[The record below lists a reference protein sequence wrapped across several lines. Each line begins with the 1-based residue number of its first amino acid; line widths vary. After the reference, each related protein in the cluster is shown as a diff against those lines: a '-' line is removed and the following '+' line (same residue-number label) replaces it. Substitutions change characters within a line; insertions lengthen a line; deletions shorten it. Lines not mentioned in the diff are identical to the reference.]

1 MNKRLFSRRDFLKLA
16 SLGAFTF
23 GIPPRWLQHTAAT
36 ACPPPPV
43 AALGPLTAAQRLSLE
58 VAAHTFIAPEL
69 DSARQVALDIDFI
82 EGRNEDASTMC
93 GPLAIAILQSAGLLG
108 RWAKPHDFWLLNPR
122 VSLLPLDDTFPADL
136 YDWLQFEEPISTFD
150 FSAFPL
156 LAGDLVY
163 LHAAPGDTFEHLL
176 VVTRVDEAGR
186 AFTVSN
192 FFIATGTIIEER
204 LLYDPHQAGVGQL
217 ANWGNRSL
225 RNQMGN
231 TGKGGFRIWR
241 VKDSTSL
248 VFPSDTASQ
257 QLRAVL
263 DGLLLTAAGKW
274 HASIQQI
281 DGPLLYQF
289 NPYAVFHP
297 ASTIKVPIAL
307 GFYHWLEAQ
316 SISDWTSYLDSHGVG
331 GRTYTQLLQ
340 AMLVDSE
347 EEATET
353 LTNFLGKAWLDELWL
368 GWGLQKTKIDPRRS
382 SATELSVTFEALF
395 AGAWVSSQ
403 ARAQIL
409 ALLSAYTPSD
419 ETRLGLL
426 RPRLPAKTIIY
437 NKRGSLVV
445 WPRVVADSG
454 LIELPDGDVYMFSL
468 HGVGKNEASYEEL
481 EATLDQA
488 IAAFGDFLISR

>member
-1 MNKRLFSRRDFLKLA
+1 MNKPSFSRRDFLKVA
-16 SLGAFTF
+16 SLSAFTLAL
-23 GIPPRWLQHTAAT
+23 PPRLLQLSAAA

-43 AALGPLTAAQRLSLE
+43 EALGPLTAAQRLSLE
-58 VAAHTFIAPEL
+58 AAARTFIAPEL
-69 DSARQVALDIDFI
+69 NSARQVALDIDFI

-122 VSLLPLDDTFPADL
+122 VYLLPLEDTFPSDL

-156 LAGDLVY
+156 QAGDLVY

-176 VVTRVDEAGR
+176 VVSRVDDAGC
-186 AFTVSN
+186 AYAVSN

-204 LLYDPHQAGVGQL
+204 LLYDPQQPGVGQL
-217 ANWGNRSL
+217 ANWGDRSL

-241 VKDSTSL
+241 VKDGGTFE
-248 VFPSDTASQ
+248 FPGDAASQ
-257 QLRAVL
+257 HLRAEL
-263 DGLLLTAAGKW
+263 DGLLLAATGTW
-274 HASIQQI
+274 YASIQQV

-289 NPYAVFHP
+289 NPYAAFHP

-316 SISDWTSYLDSHGVG
+316 SIPDWASYLTAHGVG
-331 GRTYTQLLQ
+331 GRSYSQLLQ

-353 LTNFLGKAWLDELWL
+353 LVNFLGKAWLDELWL
-368 GWGLQKTKIDPRRS
+368 GWGLEKTKIDPRRS
-382 SATELSVTFEALF
+382 SARELISTFEALY
-395 AGAWVSSQ
+395 AGTWVSSP

-409 ALLSAYTPSD
+409 ALLAGYTPSD
-419 ETRLGLL
+419 DTRLGLL
-426 RPRLPAKTIIY
+426 RPRLPARTVIY

-454 LIELPDGDVYMFSL
+454 LIELPNSDVYMFSL
-468 HGVGKNEASYEEL
+468 HGVGKNVAGYEEL
-481 EATLDQA
+481 EATLNQA
-488 IAAFGDFLISR
+488 ITIFGDFLISR